1 MKTVYHSSSSISVKI
16 VTVGIILIFILM
28 IWELIFRYRNYVVS
42 YVIISIIFVLLLYF
56 YLNSLKEV
64 VVDGKKIIL
73 KKIMGKIELDI
84 EKIID
89 IKRLEFSN
97 LDMTVGSKGY
107 FGFIGSTMENSYS
120 YVKDRNK
127 MVKIILSGKSYI
139 ISVDTPEDLILKFIN
154 K

>member
-1 MKTVYHSSSSISVKI
+1 MS
-16 VTVGIILIFILM
+16 
-28 IWELIFRYRNYVVS
+28 
-42 YVIISIIFVLLLYF
+42 
-56 YLNSLKEV
+56 
-64 VVDGKKIIL
+64 
-73 KKIMGKIELDI
+73 KIELDI